1 MSMAPDRPRLT
12 NLDQLRLAFY
22 WMASHI
28 LWGALMTFVVQNEME
43 RMAPEF
49 KARFTGITLGIGS
62 IAAVV
67 IPLLIGPLS
76 DRCRHPLGRRRPFI
90 LWGTALC
97 VLGIGG
103 LAVSSSLSSIP
114 LFIGAF
120 FFTNLGNNV
129 ATAAYSG
136 LIPDIVPVEDRGS
149 ASGWMAV
156 MSQSGT
162 LIGMVLGAFLSGGA
176 TTLLILYGL
185 LAGALIHALIVTIRG
200 VKETPLTQVIPM
212 PKFAEYLRSLLEPF
226 KSADFRW
233 VWITRALV
241 VMGFYTVQPY
251 LKFFVGDVLKPSDVS
266 TGTLLIGAVVLIS
279 AALAGYF
286 GGKLSD
292 KIGRKRTVIWANS
305 LMGVVCV
312 GFAAIVSFPLA
323 IAAAV
328 LFGATYGAYYSV
340 DWALGTDVLPNL
352 DDAGKDMAVW
362 HVAMTLPTSLSAP
375 IAAYAIESGG
385 VTKTLVDGETVF
397 RYQHSGYVALF
408 ILAAVYVLLGAF
420 FLRRVKGST

>member
-1 MSMAPDRPRLT
+1 
-12 NLDQLRLAFY
+12 
-22 WMASHI
+22 
-28 LWGALMTFVVQNEME
+28 
-43 RMAPEF
+43 
-49 KARFTGITLGIGS
+49 LG
-62 IAAVV
+62 
-67 IPLLIGPLS
+67 
-76 DRCRHPLGRRRPFI
+76 
-90 LWGTALC
+90 
-97 VLGIGG
+97 
-103 LAVSSSLSSIP
+103 
-114 LFIGAF
+114 
-120 FFTNLGNNV
+120 
-129 ATAAYSG
+129 
-136 LIPDIVPVEDRGS
+136 
-149 ASGWMAV
+149 
-156 MSQSGT
+156 
-162 LIGMVLGAFLSGGA
+162 
-176 TTLLILYGL
+176 LYGL
-185 LAGALIHALIVTIRG
+185 LAGALIHALVVTIRG

-352 DDAGKDMAVW
+352 EDAGKDMAVW

-397 RYQHSGYVALF
+397 RYQHGGYVALF